1 MPYPM
6 KKITGDKNGK
16 LMCVRNSTKPASI
29 IYLKDAEMILKENG
43 KNMYMKYFIALS
55 ILMANC
61 LNAKPQKI
69 KYDQKAERLHRMVN
83 EFGNPPMAYKPG
95 AFWCWLNGNMSPK
108 SITRD
113 LEAMKSKGI
122 NRAEIWDVAAVKEP
136 SFIPAGG
143 EFLGDKS
150 VSLIKHALSEGKKLK
165 MSIGIIASSGW
176 NAGGSWVTPDWASK
190 NLFFSKVEVEG
201 SQTIAIDLP
210 FPKFPE
216 GCPMKDSVTP
226 VFYKDVSVLAVPF
239 NAEKNIADVS
249 RVVSLTPFFKNGKLK
264 WNVPKGKWTILR
276 FVCSNN
282 GQQLIVP
289 SPNSNGLFIDFFD
302 PQATIRHLKYFMN
315 RLGITPQNS
324 SEAGLA
330 YFEFDSMELAEGTP
344 WTDSFPSIFMKR
356 RGYEIEKYL
365 PVLAGWDI
373 KNNTKRFRYDF
384 NQTVSDQLI
393 YSHYQT
399 GTEFLKNYNA
409 KLVAESGGP
418 GAPVWETCPVDALKA
433 LGNVSVPRG
442 EFWIKH
448 RNMFLIKEVASAS
461 HIYGKKIV
469 DAESF
474 TTWRRWK
481 DAPFDMK
488 KLVDRAFCEGLNNI
502 TFHTFSSTNPEDGLP
517 GRTYH
522 AGYDMNPGTT
532 WWNKSKPFMDYL
544 SRCSY
549 LLQQGL
555 FVADACY
562 YYGDQTPNFFPLF
575 HDVPEKPRLKGLGK
589 GYDFD
594 VVNSDIILN
603 RMSVKDG
610 RLVLPDGMSYAIML
624 LPDQVH
630 IPLEILKKISE
641 LVKAGATIVGSRPT
655 TVPGLNNWEKENVA
669 LNQLTS
675 ELWGAADGKK
685 IFENTCGKGRVIWGY
700 SADKVLQKKRI
711 EADFSFTGSS
721 EIDYI
726 HRTTALGEIY
736 FLRNE
741 SEDPVNAM
749 CQFRVKGM
757 YPELW
762 DASTGNV
769 SRVADYT
776 KEGGALSFKIEL
788 PAHGSIFV
796 VFNKNNRSKLSVFDD
811 NKLNATKT
819 EISGPWKIN
828 FPSNW
833 GAPPSAIFDQ
843 LISWTESENT
853 GIKYFSGTAAYHNS
867 FNVAA
872 TGDKTLILDLGEIRD
887 VAEVFINGKSAGIL
901 WKKPYSVD
909 ISQLVQS
916 GINEL
921 KVEIVNLWVNR
932 LTGDML
938 LDPKDRFCK
947 TNQPYMKS
955 EVWPGG
961 DEPFS
966 LQTAGLLGPVTLTE
980 LSENYKK

>member
-1 MPYPM
+1 
-6 KKITGDKNGK
+6 
-16 LMCVRNSTKPASI
+16 
-29 IYLKDAEMILKENG
+29 
-43 KNMYMKYFIALS
+43 MKYILAWC
-55 ILMANC
+55 ILMVC
-61 LNAKPQKI
+61 YLHAKPQKI
-69 KYDQKAERLHRMVN
+69 NSDQKAEQFQRLVN
-83 EFGNPPMAYKPG
+83 DFLNPPAAYKPG
-95 AFWCWLNGNMSPK
+95 AFWCWLNGNMSNT

-143 EFLGDKS
+143 EFLGDES
-150 VSLIKHALSEGKKLK
+150 VGLIKHAISEGKRLK
-165 MSIGIIASSGW
+165 MSIGIVASSGW

-190 NLFFSKVEVEG
+190 NLYFSKVEVAG
-201 SQTIAIDLP
+201 PRTLTVDLP

-216 GCPMKDSVTP
+216 GCPMKDQVTP
-226 VFYKDVSVLAVPF
+226 VFYKDVSVLAVPYS
-239 NAEKNIADVS
+239 AGMTIDDVS
-249 RVVSLTPFFKNGKLK
+249 RVVSLSAFYKNGTLE
-264 WNVPKGKWTILR
+264 WNVPEGKWTILR

-302 PQATIRHLKYFMN
+302 PNATKRHLKYFMD
-315 RLGITPQNS
+315 RLGVTPKNS

-344 WTDSFPSIFMKR
+344 WTDSFPSIFMKSQ
-356 RGYEIEKYL
+356 GYEIEKFL

-373 KNNTKRFRYDF
+373 RNISKRFRYDF

-399 GTEFLKNYNA
+399 GTEFLKQYNA

-433 LGNVSVPRG
+433 LGSVSVPRG
-442 EFWIKH
+442 EFWIRH

-461 HIYGKKIV
+461 HIYAKKIV

-481 DAPFDMK
+481 DSPFDMK
-488 KLVDRAFCEGLNNI
+488 KVVDRAFCEGLNNI
-502 TFHTFSSTNPEDGLP
+502 TFHTFASTNPDDGLP

-555 FVADACY
+555 FVGDACY
-562 YYGDQTPNFFPLF
+562 YYGDQAPNFFPLF
-575 HDVPEKPRLKGLGK
+575 HDVPEKPGIKGLGK

-594 VVNSDIILN
+594 VINTDVILN
-603 RMSVKDG
+603 RMSVKNG
-610 RLVLPDGMSYAIML
+610 RLVLPDGMSYAVML

-630 IPLEILKKISE
+630 MPLEVLKKISE
-641 LVKAGATIVGSRPT
+641 LVKAGATIVGPRPT
-655 TVPGLNNWEKENVA
+655 TVPGLNDWQENNIA
-669 LNQLTS
+669 LNQLS
-675 ELWGAADGKK
+675 GELWGASDGKT
-685 IFENTCGKGRVIWGY
+685 IFENAYGKGRVICGI
-700 SADKVLQKKRI
+700 SADEVLKKKNI
-711 EADFSFTGSS
+711 EPDFSFTRTS

-726 HRTTALGEIY
+726 HRTTDMGELY

-741 SEDPVNAM
+741 REEAVSGM
-749 CQFRVKGM
+749 CRFRVKEM
-757 YPELW
+757 YPEIW
-762 DASTGNV
+762 DASTGTV
-769 SRVADYT
+769 FRVADYA
-776 KEGGALSFKIEL
+776 EGESGTSFNIEL

-796 VFNKNNRSKLSVFDD
+796 IFNKNNRNKLSVFTN
-811 NKLNATKT
+811 NKTVAFET
-819 EISGPWKIN
+819 EISNPWKVS
-828 FPSNW
+828 FPPNW
-833 GAPPSAIFDQ
+833 GAPPSVVLDN
-843 LISWTESENT
+843 LISWTESENP
-853 GIKYFSGTAAYHNS
+853 GVKYFSGTATYQNS
-867 FNVAA
+867 FNLNAVSV
-872 TGDKTLILDLGEIRD
+872 KKKLILDLGEVCD

-901 WKKPYSVD
+901 WKKPYQAD
-909 ISQLVQS
+909 ISQLIRP
-916 GINEL
+916 GRNNL
-921 KVEIVNLWVNR
+921 KIEIVNLWINR
-932 LTGDML
+932 MTGDML
-938 LDPKDRFCK
+938 SDPKDRFCK

-961 DEPFS
+961 DEPFR
-966 LQTAGLLGPVTLTE
+966 LQTAGLLGPVKIIDATG
-980 LSENYKK
+980 NYKK